1 MADVLAV
8 FAHPDDEVLGA
19 GATLARHVREGD
31 TVRIVA
37 YCHTRAGG
45 FAEAC
50 ETLGCPQWENLGY
63 DDQSLDSQPLTEL
76 THRLELLSRDPD
88 VIYTHSPHDLNL
100 DHELVTR
107 AVLTAFRPL
116 PGQKPRVILGCDVA
130 SSSEYAWKDR
140 FEPNWWV
147 AAKVQDCVAADKAMR
162 CYTTETRSYPHPRS
176 RTALYTRWHS
186 RGSQIGVQQA
196 EAFQLLRGHR

>member
-31 TVRIVA
+31 TVGVIA
-37 YCHTRAGG
+37 YCITRAHAG
-45 FAEAC
+45 FAPAC
-50 ETLGCPQWENLGY
+50 MALGASFSCLGLPDQLLDDKPLSKLVEELAQWG
-63 DDQSLDSQPLTEL
+63 T
-76 THRLELLSRDPD
+76 DPD
-88 VIYTHSPHDLNL
+88 IVYTHSPHDLNL
-100 DHELVTR
+100 DHELVAR

-116 PGQKPRVILGCDVA
+116 PGQKPRVIYGCEVA

-147 AAKVQDCVAADKAMR
+147 AVSDEDVEAADKAMR
-162 CYTTETRSYPHPRS
+162 CYASETRDYPHPRS
-176 RTALYTRWHS
+176 PIAINARRVL
-186 RGSQIGVQQA
+186 RGSQVGVDRA